1 MPSTGDTL
9 KLRVTATNLGAD
21 DINNVAFQIEF
32 TGLQFVGVD
41 DISAGSYDGVA
52 HLWTLP
58 NVFEYEP
65 TDDNYEYLVLEFTV
79 IADTTEPEITFAAT
93 EVSSLVPVAEYETV
107 IDEALPVSQE
117 ELTELL
123 AGVDVTRVSKLVS
136 PNGIHDPVVQATNGG
151 FVGVGGIT
159 TPEELIHAQRS
170 GDGNNVNA
178 KLTAYGASLGLGFRT
193 ERALGTLASPAAVA
207 NGTTLGAFIA
217 QGYGSTGFNRGAQ
230 ISVEAD
236 GTPSGDDVP
245 GRIVFYTHKLG
256 DAAGSVVGRLVIK
269 NDGVVLIGD
278 SPVPISDERFQ
289 VDGRSLIFQDTAAG
303 ANNSRWRLL
312 NNRAGDGYNY
322 LQVGTDASDTNAAL
336 RISRYS
342 STLPISQFRV
352 GADLSHL
359 EGNVRL
365 GASNL
370 SNIDIGENRP
380 LGATGSGIYFQS
392 DGDQRA
398 AMSMVSDTW
407 GYSTAFVAGGYMD
420 NKSLTNTPLGAAGYF
435 RSLGDYSPWNGRPVG
450 VEWSVNGRWF
460 RVAIAN
466 AVPTGADQSITFEE
480 KFLVSWPEV
489 VVNNVGDTDFR
500 VRSTTNTHAFFVDAG
515 NTYVGVGGS
524 VLDHLFHVKTATA
537 SQGAHIGN
545 AYIGNWSNN
554 VYAQF
559 GHWSYRGNSTAYAL
573 LQSSAADTYLNAGA
587 GRTLHLRINNTS
599 VAQITATGMTLV
611 MPTHNIQFIDAVN
624 TGGTTGN
631 GYITCLVNGATRY
644 IWLNPIP

>member
-1 MPSTGDTL
+1 MPTTNDTL
-9 KLRVTATNLGAD
+9 YLRVTATNLGID
-21 DINNVAFQIEF
+21 DLNNVAFQIEF
-32 TGLQFVGVD
+32 EGLTFVAVD
-41 DISAGSYDGVA
+41 AISAGTYDSTA

-65 TDDNYEYLVLEFTV
+65 TDDNYEYLVLQFTV
-79 IADTTEPEITFAAT
+79 TADPTEPNITFKAT

-107 IDEALPVSQE
+107 IDEALPVTQE
-117 ELTELL
+117 ELAEILF
-123 AGVDVTRVSKLVS
+123 GVDATRVSKLVS

-151 FVGVGGIT
+151 DVYTTTGRFLVGY
-159 TPEELIHAQRS
+159 
-170 GDGNNVNA
+170 
-178 KLTAYGASLGLGFRT
+178 TAPIFG
-193 ERALGTLASPAAVA
+193 E
-207 NGTTLGAFIA
+207 TLG
-217 QGYGSTGFNRGAQ
+217 
-230 ISVEAD
+230 
-236 GTPSGDDVP
+236 
-245 GRIVFYTHKLG
+245 
-256 DAAGSVVGRLVIK
+256 
-269 NDGVVLIGD
+269 
-278 SPVPISDERFQ
+278 
-289 VDGRSLIFQDTAAG
+289 VDGDTVVFQDTGAAI
-303 ANNSRWRLL
+303 NSKWRLL
-312 NNRAGDGYNY
+312 GNRDSDGYNY
-322 LQVGTDASDTNAAL
+322 LQVGTDSLDVNARL
-336 RISRYS
+336 RITRFG
-342 STLPISQFRV
+342 STLPLNQFRV

-365 GASNL
+365 GASNQ
-370 SNIDIGENRP
+370 SNIDIGESRP
-380 LGATGSGIYFQS
+380 SGATNSGIYFQS

-407 GYSTAFVAGGYMD
+407 GYSTAFVTGGYVD
-420 NKSLTNTPLGAAGYF
+420 NKGLSGTPLSIGSYF
-435 RSLGDYSPWNGRPVG
+435 RSLGNYSPWVGRPIGMEFV
-450 VEWSVNGRWF
+450 SNGAVW
-460 RVAIAN
+460 RVSIGD
-466 AVPTGADQSITFEE
+466 AVPTGADQSITFQE
-480 KFLVSWPEV
+480 KFRVSWPEV
-489 VVNNVGDTDFR
+489 VVNEGGDTDFR

-559 GHWSYRGNSTAYAL
+559 SHWSYRGNSTAYAL

-644 IWLNPIP
+644 IWLNPLP